1 MSTKAVDTIMRGS
14 VFAWL
19 ALATGALLARKVPR
33 KYRWVIGGLVAGV
46 FFYLWAELAV
56 GVFTNLGS

>member
-19 ALATGALLARKVPR
+19 ALLARKVPR
-33 KYRWVIGGLVAGV
+33 IYRWVIGGLVAGV